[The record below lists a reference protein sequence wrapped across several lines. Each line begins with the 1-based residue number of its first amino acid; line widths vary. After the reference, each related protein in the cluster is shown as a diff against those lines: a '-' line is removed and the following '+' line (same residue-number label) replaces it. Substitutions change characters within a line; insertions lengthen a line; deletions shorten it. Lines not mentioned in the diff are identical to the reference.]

1 MSTWRKRLASYARP
15 HRASLALVVGLTLAD
30 AALNALKPW
39 PLKLIV
45 DSVLADKPFPA
56 AVPWIAGFA
65 QEASASSLIAWL
77 AAATVVLFL
86 ASWASRMARGYAQS
100 GVANRMVYALGADV
114 FDRLQRLSLSF
125 HNDKRAGDLVKCVTG
140 DTQCVREL
148 IFEVWVPLLTSLMN
162 LAAMFFI
169 MWGLDAPLSLL
180 ALCAVP
186 GILLCI
192 RVLSRPMMERK
203 YEELRLQGEMMAQ
216 AEQVLTALPIVQA
229 FNREE
234 HEDGRFSHAAERTG
248 KAFMRTIASQVKFRA
263 SAGSV
268 TAIGRAAIMIVG
280 GLRVLEGDLTLGS
293 LLVILSY
300 LTSLYAP
307 LENLSHVSTGYASA
321 AAGSRRLLEVLDAK
335 ESVKDAP
342 AAKPL
347 PISSFRRRGH
357 IAFEGVSF
365 GYQPGGRAILSDVW
379 LEVQPGECVALV
391 GATGSGKSTL
401 VSLVPRLFDP
411 WSGSVRFDGVD
422 VRNVQLASLRSQVAL
437 VHQDPLLL
445 PMSIAEN
452 IAYARPGANKEEII
466 AAAVAANADEFIR
479 RLPRGY
485 ETVIGERGATLSG
498 GERQRLSIARALLKD
513 ASVLILDEPTSALDA
528 VTEASLLEGVERL
541 TEGRTT
547 FLITHRPSTIRRADR
562 VVVLENGNL
571 TETTPNRPLA
581 ARGPAELLPFAPPVL
596 ENVTG

>member
-15 HRASLALVVGLTLAD
+15 HRASVALVVGLTLAD

-56 AVPWIAGFA
+56 AVSWIAGFA

-77 AAATVVLFL
+77 ATATVVLFL

-234 HEDGRFSHAAERTG
+234 HEDGRFSNAAERTG

-321 AAGSRRLLEVLDAK
+321 AAGSRRLLEVLDAD
-335 ESVKDAP
+335 ESVKEAP
-342 AAKPL
+342 GAKPL
-347 PISSFRRRGH
+347 PISPFRRRGH
-357 IAFEGVSF
+357 VAFEGVSF
-365 GYQPGGRAILSDVW
+365 GYQAGGRSILSDVW

-401 VSLVPRLFDP
+401 VSLIPRLFDP
-411 WSGSVRFDGVD
+411 WSGSVRFDGTD

-437 VHQDPLLL
+437 VHQDTLLL

-452 IAYARPGANKEEII
+452 IAYARPGATKEEII
-466 AAAVAANADEFIR
+466 AAAAAANADEFIR
-479 RLPRGY
+479 HLPRGY

-498 GERQRLSIARALLKD
+498 GERQRLSIARALLKN